1 MLLPYRA
8 RRCLEEVLAPTL
20 TPSYVSRS
28 LIGFARRSPFA
39 LVVTLNCL
47 VDLVRAVVN
56 ERDVIDAFTCVAPC
70 PLLVIQLMPLRFIPS
85 SAGAGWPSVGG
96 AAASSLA
103 GSPTAI
109 ATATESP
116 NFASGQAEERAQC
129 GKEEHSTR
137 IQPSPRPSISR
148 SGTGSN
154 KVSSVLRNM
163 RGE

>member
-1 MLLPYRA
+1 MP
-8 RRCLEEVLAPTL
+8 
-20 TPSYVSRS
+20 
-28 LIGFARRSPFA
+28 RRSTGPHTDTK
-39 LVVTLNCL
+39 LRVTIVNWLRPSITLCARGHLKLKCL